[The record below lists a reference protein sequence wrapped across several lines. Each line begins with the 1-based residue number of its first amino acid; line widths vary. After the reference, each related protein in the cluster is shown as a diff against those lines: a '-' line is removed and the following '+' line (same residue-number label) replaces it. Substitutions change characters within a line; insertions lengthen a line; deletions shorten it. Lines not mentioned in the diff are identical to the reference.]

1 MENGSTTRPT
11 WQKIL
16 IIILIVVG
24 LLITVRFGMRAARSL
39 GILRH
44 RPFPPP
50 METDVELIRGWM
62 TIPYIAHVYSVP
74 DELLWESLGVLPM
87 KPDEARRTD
96 LSHLNQQLFPG
107 QPMEVMGRVKQA
119 ILDFQ
124 SHLPPPPPGVTPPP
138 TRTPAS

>member
-1 MENGSTTRPT
+1 MTTANPPRPL
-11 WQKIL
+11 WQTIL
-16 IIILIVVG
+16 IIVLIVIG
-24 LLITVRFGMRAARSL
+24 LLITVRFGMRAVRSF

-50 METDVELIRGWM
+50 LETDVELIRGWM

-74 DELLWESLGVLPM
+74 DEILWKSLGVPPL
-87 KPDEARRTD
+87 KPVEARRTD

-107 QPMEVMGRVKQA
+107 QPMEVMRRVKQA

-124 SHLPPPPPGVTPPP
+124 SHRPPPPGGEPPP
-138 TRTPAS
+138 SGTAAP

>member
-1 MENGSTTRPT
+1 MTIASPARPV

-16 IIILIVVG
+16 IIVLIVIG
-24 LLITVRFGMRAARSL
+24 LLITLRFGMRAVRSF
-39 GILRH
+39 GVLRH

-74 DELLWESLGVLPM
+74 DEILWKSLGIPPM

-96 LSHLNQQLFPG
+96 LYHLNQQLFPG
-107 QPMEVMGRVKQA
+107 QQMEVMLRVKQA

-124 SHLPPPPPGVTPPP
+124 SHLPAPPGATQPPS
-138 TRTPAS
+138 RTPAP

>member
-1 MENGSTTRPT
+1 MTTANPPRPL

-16 IIILIVVG
+16 IIILIVIG
-24 LLITVRFGMRAARSL
+24 LLITVHFGMRAMRAF
-39 GILRH
+39 GVLRH

-74 DELLWESLGVLPM
+74 DVILWESLGIPPM
-87 KPDEARRTD
+87 KPAEARRTD
-96 LSHLNQQLFPG
+96 LTRLNQQLFPG
-107 QPMEVMGRVKQA
+107 QQMEVLRRVKQA

-124 SHLPPPPPGVTPPP
+124 AHQPPLPGTPQPAP
-138 TRTPAS
+138 RTPTP

>member
-1 MENGSTTRPT
+1 MTTASTARPA

-16 IIILIVVG
+16 IILLIVLG
-24 LLITVRFGMRAARSL
+24 LLITLRFGMRAARSF

-74 DELLWESLGVLPM
+74 DEVLWESLGVKPM
-87 KPDEARRTD
+87 KLDEARRTD

-107 QPMEVMGRVKQA
+107 QPLEVMRRVKQA

-124 SHLPPPPPGVTPPP
+124 SHLPPPPPGLTPPP
-138 TRTPAS
+138 ARTPAS